1 MNLMAAVIDY
11 KTLNVGYTPIMRM
24 RTKTSGDVRMSK
36 RKGIAGLPLETLCES
51 ARRLHTR
58 HRQYICDGQ
67 PDRAED
73 NDPAATICSPNA
85 TGRTA

>member
-11 KTLNVGYTPIMRM
+11 KMLNVGYTPIMRM

-36 RKGIAGLPLETLCES
+36 RKGIAGLPLET

-73 NDPAATICSPNA
+73 TDPAATICSPNA